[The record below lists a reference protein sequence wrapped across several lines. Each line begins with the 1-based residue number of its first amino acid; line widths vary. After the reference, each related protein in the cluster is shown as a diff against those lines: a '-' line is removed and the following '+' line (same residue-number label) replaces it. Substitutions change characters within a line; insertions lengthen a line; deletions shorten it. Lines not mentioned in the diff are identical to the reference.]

1 MDELS
6 QNESVVQ
13 HSEVSSPVLT
23 GHPCSRNYTPRK
35 YPQVIKYMGSKAS
48 ILPFIGEGM
57 ERVHSGQKPIVD
69 LFAGACSLSGG
80 FGHLAPMVSNDIQSY
95 SATIASVYL
104 FPATK
109 IAGIDV
115 IALAAPLVAEKR
127 VYLPEGLAYPSKPT
141 IKGFNAIEKRNKAL
155 INKSF
160 DFDYHLFTK
169 YYSGTWWSADQC
181 LWIDSIREVLDS
193 LVKSGKIK
201 DADFNLGLTCLMH
214 SMAYASQ
221 GTGHY
226 AQYRDAK
233 TESSMVDINKYRQAD
248 VAKLFTRK
256 FDALL
261 DWNRENAKDLG
272 HRLMA
277 DDFKDC
283 LAKIDPSVVYA
294 DPPYAFVHY
303 SRFYHAIETVVRY
316 DYPELQ
322 VKGGKVVKGRYR
334 DDRHQSPFCI
344 RTQVRGAFT
353 DMFDGVKDSGS
364 DLLLSYSNTG
374 MIGIEELIDLAY
386 QEFGSSYR
394 VWFEDIDHDHM
405 TMGRRGDRSRDVKE
419 SLIIAQRL

>member
-1 MDELS
+1 MDEIS
-6 QNESVVQ
+6 QNETVIQ
-13 HSEVSSPVLT
+13 HSGDLNPVLT
-23 GHPCSRNYTPRK
+23 GHPSSRSYEPRR

-48 ILPFIGEGM
+48 ILPFIGEGL

-80 FGHLAPMVSNDIQSY
+80 FGHLAPIVSNDIQSY

-104 FPATK
+104 FPATE
-109 IAGIDV
+109 IAGVDV
-115 IALAAPLVAEKR
+115 IALAAPLVVEKR
-127 VYLPEGLAYPSKPT
+127 RALPEGLEYPAAPS
-141 IKGFNAIEKRNKAL
+141 ISEFNAIEARNKAL
-155 INKSF
+155 INQPF
-160 DFDYHLFTK
+160 QFDYHLFTK
-169 YYSGTWWSADQC
+169 NYSGTWWSAEQC
-181 LWIDSIREVLDS
+181 LWIDSIREVLDG
-193 LVKSGKIK
+193 LVKTGQIK
-201 DADFNLGLTCLMH
+201 DADFNFGLTCLMH
-214 SMAYASQ
+214 AMAYASQ

-233 TESSMVDINKYRQAD
+233 TESSMKDINKYRQAD

-256 FDALL
+256 FEALIN
-261 DWNRENAKDLG
+261 WNRENAKDLG

-277 DDFKDC
+277 EDFKDC
-283 LAKIDPSVVYA
+283 LAKIVPSVVYA

-322 VKGGKVVKGRYR
+322 IKGGKVVKGRYR

-374 MIGIEELIDLAY
+374 MIGIDELIELAV